1 LHDRYGRLGDLGSPV
16 APGMYVLG
24 DQMVELE
31 LPVEQVGGLSLPVS
45 GGGYFRLYPAAFFR
59 RLVMRTIARRGSYLM
74 YLHSWEFDPDQPR
87 VRGAGRVRTARHYVS
102 LSRTLPR
109 MRQLIAW
116 LEGAGARFMTARDFV
131 ERVAPLGPPPQAEGA

>member
-1 LHDRYGRLGDLGSPV
+1 HLAACFSLDRWHLASQEARGFHWASSHHPYGLHARYGGLGDLGSRV

-45 GGGYFRLYPAAFFR
+45 GGGYFRRYPAAFFR

-74 YLHSWEFDPDQPR
+74 YLHSWEFDAGQPR
-87 VRGAGRVRTARHYVS
+87 V
-102 LSRTLPR
+102 
-109 MRQLIAW
+109 
-116 LEGAGARFMTARDFV
+116 
-131 ERVAPLGPPPQAEGA
+131 